1 MSWLFSILLA
11 GSLIASEPAMPE
23 SKNYQTSVR
32 ENRSVVLTDETERFE
47 QTYALNATGRVAV
60 SNVNGSI
67 TIDTWDANQVKLEV
81 VKTADSK
88 ERFDDVEIKIESTP
102 DLLSVKTDYDR
113 LKNRNT
119 WNRNGK
125 LVIDYRL
132 TVPRSAV
139 LDAIETINGSVSIA
153 NASNVTRAKSING
166 QVKAT
171 NLRGT
176 AELGTVN
183 GTVAAE
189 FDQLA
194 GSGRIALSTV
204 NGQVVLAVPS
214 DINATLKSHSLNGT
228 ITNDF
233 GLPVR
238 KGKWVGRDLFGKI
251 GTGETPIELSSVNGG
266 LTIKRK
272 ADGRNMNPVTDLLP
286 QAAGGDGDGDDM
298 SRIDDDLERAN
309 REAKREMERAQRDLA
324 KVNPEIP
331 KIAADAVRES
341 MKAIE
346 KAKIV
351 NTKEMI
357 EMRIDAERVR
367 RQMRLKFKK
376 IRFMS
381 VPPVID
387 KKSES
392 FNTKGVPTVTVTAR
406 DAEVSVRG
414 WDKPVVEY
422 TLTRIAD
429 QRATAPMPANAK
441 QNGSEVN
448 IEIVSDEA
456 VKCDD
461 CFDTSGEF
469 QLEVFVPKKAN
480 LRIATQGEVRLENV
494 SGDIRIQG
502 GDEAINVRESDGKLA
517 LVNSDGRVRVIGF
530 RGDVETT
537 TEDGDVSL
545 EGDFS
550 NLKVN
555 SSEGTVVITVPADAN
570 ATIISNTRSVE
581 ATGLPFLF
589 SGEDQENFTYKLGN
603 GGNKFRLLTEEGRF
617 MIRSAS
623 SIRATV

>member
-23 SKNYQTSVR
+23 TKNYQSSVR
-32 ENRSVVLTDETERFE
+32 ENRSVVMTDETERFE

-60 SNVNGSI
+60 SNINGSI
-67 TIDTWDANQVKLEV
+67 TIDTWDTNQVKLEV

-88 ERFDDVEIKIESTP
+88 ERFDDVEIKIDSTP
-102 DLLSVKTDYDR
+102 DALTIATKYDR
-113 LKNRNT
+113 LKNQNT

-139 LDAIETINGSVSIA
+139 LDAIETINGSVNIA
-153 NASNVTRAKSING
+153 NATNVTRAKSING

-183 GTVAAE
+183 GTVTAD

-194 GSGRIALSTV
+194 GSGRIALNTV
-204 NGQVVLAVPS
+204 NGQVNLTVPS
-214 DINATLKSHSLNGT
+214 DINATLKSHSLNGS
-228 ITNDF
+228 ITNEF

-286 QAAGGDGDGDDM
+286 QLAGGDLDTDEM
-298 SRIDDDLERAN
+298 SRTEAELERADREAKREIERAN
-309 REAKREMERAQRDLA
+309 RELA
-324 KVNPEIP
+324 TVDADIP

-346 KAKIV
+346 KSKLV
-351 NTKEMI
+351 NAENMLKMK
-357 EMRIDAERVR
+357 IDAERIR
-367 RQMRLKFKK
+367 REMRLKFKK
-376 IRFMS
+376 VRFMS

-429 QRATAPMPANAK
+429 QRATAPMPAVAK
-441 QNGSEVN
+441 QNGSDVT
-448 IEIVSDEA
+448 IELASDESA
-456 VKCDD
+456 NCGN
-461 CFDTSGEF
+461 CPDTSGEL

-480 LRIATQGEVRLENV
+480 LRITTQGEIRLENV
-494 SGDIRIQG
+494 SGDIKLVG
-502 GDEAINVRESDGKLA
+502 GDEAINVRESEGKLA
-517 LVNSDGRVRVIGF
+517 LTNSAGRVRVIGF
-530 RGDVETT
+530 RGDVEAA
-537 TEDGDVSL
+537 TEDGDLNL

-550 NLKVN
+550 GLNVN
-555 SSEGTVVITVPADAN
+555 SSDGTVVITVPANAN
-570 ATIISNTRSVE
+570 ATIVSNTRSVE
-581 ATGLPFLF
+581 ANGLSLLF
-589 SGEDQENFTYKLGN
+589 AGEDQEKYTYKLGN
-603 GGNKFRLLTEEGRF
+603 GGAQFRLSTEDGRF
-617 MIRSAS
+617 MIRSS
-623 SIRATV
+623 STIRATV

>member
-23 SKNYQTSVR
+23 SKIYHSSVR

-88 ERFDDVEIKIESTP
+88 ERFDDVEIKIDSTP
-102 DLLSVKTDYDR
+102 EALTIKTNYDR
-113 LKNRNT
+113 LKGQNN

-153 NASNVTRAKSING
+153 NATNVTRAKSING

-183 GTVAAE
+183 GTVAAD

-194 GSGRIALSTV
+194 GSSRIALSTV

-272 ADGRNMNPVTDLLP
+272 ADGRNMNPVTDMLP
-286 QAAGGDGDGDDM
+286 QLAGGDFDGEDM
-298 SRIDDDLERAN
+298 SRIDVDLERAN
-309 REAKREMERAQRDLA
+309 REAKREIERAQRDLA

-331 KIAADAVRES
+331 KVAADAVRES

-351 NTKEMI
+351 NAENIVKMKF
-357 EMRIDAERVR
+357 DAERMR
-367 RQMRLKFKK
+367 REMRLKFKK

-392 FNTKGVPTVTVTAR
+392 FNTKGVPTVTVTAN
-406 DAEVSVRG
+406 DAEVNVRG

-429 QRATAPMPANAK
+429 QRMTAPMPATAK

-480 LRIATQGEVRLENV
+480 LRITTQGEIRLENV
-494 SGDIRIQG
+494 SGDIRVQG

-517 LVNSDGRVRVIGF
+517 LANSDGRVRVIGF

-550 NLKVN
+550 SLKVN
-555 SSEGTVVITVPADAN
+555 STEGTVVITVPADAN
-570 ATIISNTRSVE
+570 ATIISNTRAVE
-581 ATGLPFLF
+581 ATGLPFLL
-589 SGEDQENFTYKLGN
+589 SGEEQESYTYKLGN
-603 GGNKFRLLTEEGRF
+603 GGAKYRLSTEEGRF

-623 SIRATV
+623 TIRATV

>member
-23 SKNYQTSVR
+23 TKNYQASVR
-32 ENRSVVLTDETERFE
+32 ESRSVVMADETERFE
-47 QTYALNATGRVAV
+47 QTYALNPTGRVAV
-60 SNVNGSI
+60 SNINGSI
-67 TIDTWDANQVKLEV
+67 TIDTWDNNQVRLEV

-88 ERFDDVEIKIESTP
+88 ERFDDVEIKIDSTP
-102 DLLSVKTDYDR
+102 DSLTIATKYDR
-113 LKNRNT
+113 LKNQNN

-125 LVIDYRL
+125 LLIDYRL

-139 LDAIETINGSVSIA
+139 LDAIETINGTVSVV
-153 NASNVTRAKSING
+153 NATNVTRAKSING

-183 GTVAAE
+183 GTVTAD

-194 GSGRIALSTV
+194 GSGRIALNTV
-204 NGQVVLAVPS
+204 NGQVNLTVPS
-214 DINATLKSHSLNGT
+214 DINATLKSHTLNGS

-238 KGKWVGRDLFGKI
+238 KGKWVGRDLYGKI
-251 GTGETPIELSSVNGG
+251 GNGETPIELSSVNGG

-272 ADGRNMNPVTDLLP
+272 ADGRNPNPVTDLLP
-286 QAAGGDGDGDDM
+286 QLAGGDLETDSVSLVGADIEIAERE
-298 SRIDDDLERAN
+298 SKREIERAN
-309 REAKREMERAQRDLA
+309 RDLA
-324 KVNPEIP
+324 KVKMDIP
-331 KIAADAVRES
+331 RVAVDAVRES

-346 KAKIV
+346 KAKLV
-351 NTKEMI
+351 DAESMLKMK
-357 EMRIDAERVR
+357 IDAERMR
-367 RQMRLKFKK
+367 REMRLKFKK

-422 TLTRIAD
+422 TLTRIGD
-429 QRATAPMPANAK
+429 QRAAAPMPAVAK
-441 QNGSEVN
+441 QNGSDVT
-448 IEIVSDEA
+448 IELASEEA
-456 VKCDD
+456 ANCDKCPDN
-461 CFDTSGEF
+461 SGEF

-480 LRIATQGEVRLENV
+480 LRITTQGEVRLENV
-494 SGDIRIQG
+494 SGDIKIVG
-502 GDEAINVRESDGKLA
+502 GDDAINVRESDGKLA
-517 LVNSDGRVRVIGF
+517 LTNSDGRVRVIGF
-530 RGDVETT
+530 RGDVEAA

-550 NLKVN
+550 SLTVN
-555 SSEGTVVITVPADAN
+555 SSEGAVVITVPADAN

-581 ATGLPFLF
+581 AAGLPFLF
-589 SGEDQENFTYKLGN
+589 SGEDQEYFTFKLGN
-603 GGNKFRLLTEEGRF
+603 GGTKYRLATEEGRF
-617 MIRSAS
+617 LIRSAS
-623 SIRATV
+623 TIRATV